1 MSDRNIEQ
9 LLEVINGNSTHQSN
23 LEKLITNS
31 IPELESNFE
40 ILELEKK
47 LIITKFSLGLMEFKS
62 DSKTFHQARMSLL
75 ALILEK
81 QEIKEILEFN
91 FNGFNPSVHILH
103 SVEIAS
109 LEIRLFLESK
119 LVELED
125 FKFSLDESKDKKQ
138 VQDDE
143 EIDLLTSSFRIL
155 DSLLTQLNK
164 DENLDF
170 LEFSEKIT
178 GVQVVE
184 LLDSLKGT
192 AKHCIEFI
200 LDIEG
205 IIRDEYEMDLN
216 KGVLELKGN
225 TNSKTSSL
233 YWIIYYSCS
242 ISSKWQINE
251 PDQDLDKYIKL
262 LEIAS
267 RYLNPLHFASVFPTL
282 IHISVIDWA
291 NIPGILETVLTSML
305 SFSTLIKQENKKEGI
320 YSGLYY
326 AALLITSAWWSPGI
340 DTYRIAASKMKDGS
354 RSLEYI
360 SRNYLNLDHLD
371 KIQDSKVSLSKLRV
385 EEEKKSGTK
394 MPEFVPLDTNAIP
407 EYSFEDNPG
416 VDRVRRI
423 SLIIFGLI
431 KEIYQEDIN
440 QFQGDQINKVLFI
453 RHLDDPNS
461 QNFEKFSAFIQ
472 TLICILTLLTCRIQN
487 SYVPSELW
495 NIIFKLII
503 VLTPKS
509 SKGYY
514 YDSPRKITFFI
525 SLLRTTAIAFSSGY
539 SDQAKQFDK
548 LLEDLKIETTYNIPK
563 LIIRDDCEE
572 FSEQDEESIKFFRNL
587 LDIS

>member
-1 MSDRNIEQ
+1 MRDKNLEQ
-9 LLEVINGNSTHQSN
+9 LLEVINGESTQIN
-23 LEKLITNS
+23 LEELITNS
-31 IPELESNFE
+31 IPELESSFKM
-40 ILELEKK
+40 LESKEK
-47 LIITKFSLGLMEFKS
+47 LSIIKFSLGLMEFKS

-75 ALILEK
+75 GLILEK
-81 QEIKEILEFN
+81 EEIKDILGFD
-91 FNGFNPSVHILH
+91 FNGFNTSIHILH

-119 LVELED
+119 LIELED
-125 FKFSLDESKDKKQ
+125 YKFSVEETKDKQKI
-138 VQDDE
+138 QDDG

-170 LEFSEKIT
+170 LESCEKIK

-184 LLDSLKGT
+184 LLDSLKST
-192 AKHCIEFI
+192 AKHCMEFV

-205 IIRDEYEMDLN
+205 IIWDEYEMNLN
-216 KGVLELKGN
+216 KGQLEPKGN
-225 TNSKTSSL
+225 VLSKTSSL

-251 PDQDLDKYIKL
+251 PDQDLDKYLKL

-267 RYLNPLHFASVFPTL
+267 RYLNPLHFASVFPTM
-282 IHISVIDWA
+282 IHLSVIDWA
-291 NIPGILETVLTSML
+291 NIPGILETLLTSML
-305 SFSTLIKQENKKEGI
+305 SFCSLIKKENKKEGI

-326 AALLITSAWWSPGI
+326 ATLLVTSAWWSPGI
-340 DTYRIAASKMKDGS
+340 DTYRVTVSKIKDGS
-354 RSLEYI
+354 RSFEYV

-371 KIQDSKVSLSKLRV
+371 KIQDGKISLLELRV
-385 EEEKKSGTK
+385 EEKHKSGTN
-394 MPEFVPLDTNAIP
+394 MPEFVPLDTNSIP

-431 KEIYQEDIN
+431 KEIYEEEIYQL
-440 QFQGDQINKVLFI
+440 QGNFI
-453 RHLDDPNS
+453 DKISFISYLDSPNS
-461 QNFEKFSAFIQ
+461 QNFERYSAFIQ

-487 SYVPSELW
+487 SYVPLELW

-503 VLTPKS
+503 VMTPKS

-514 YDSPRKITFFI
+514 YDSPRKVTFFI
-525 SLLRTTAIAFSSGY
+525 SLLRSTAIAFSSGY
-539 SDQAKQFDK
+539 SGQAEKFSE
-548 LLEDLKIETTYNIPK
+548 LLESLRIETTYSIPK
-563 LIIRDDCEE
+563 LIIRDNCEE

-587 LDIS
+587 LDIN

>member
-1 MSDRNIEQ
+1 MKDKNLEQ
-9 LLEVINGNSTHQSN
+9 LLEVINGKTAYQSN
-23 LEKLITNS
+23 LEELISNS
-31 IPELESNFE
+31 IPALESSFE
-40 ILELEKK
+40 ILELKK
-47 LIITKFSLGLMEFKS
+47 RLSIIKFSLGLMEVNS

-75 ALILEK
+75 ALVLEK
-81 QEIKEILEFN
+81 EEIKEILEFN
-91 FNGFNPSVHILH
+91 FKGFNPSIHILH

-109 LEIRLFLESK
+109 LEIRLYLESK

-125 FKFSLDESKDKKQ
+125 CKFSVDKSKDKQQ
-138 VQDDE
+138 VQEDDE
-143 EIDLLTSSFRIL
+143 IGLLTSSFRIL

-170 LEFSEKIT
+170 LGSSEKIT

-192 AKHCIEFI
+192 AKYCIEFV

-205 IIRDEYEMDLN
+205 IIQDEYEMNLN
-216 KGVLELKGN
+216 KGVLELKDN
-225 TNSKTSSL
+225 TLPKTSNL

-251 PDQDLDKYIKL
+251 PDQDLDKYTKL

-282 IHISVIDWA
+282 IHLSVIDWA
-291 NIPGILETVLTSML
+291 NIPGILETLLTSML
-305 SFSTLIKQENKKEGI
+305 SFCSLIKKENKKQGI

-340 DTYRIAASKMKDGS
+340 DAYRTTASKIKNGS

-371 KIQDSKVSLSKLRV
+371 KIQDGKISLLELKV
-385 EEEKKSGTK
+385 EEKQKSGTN
-394 MPEFVPLDTNAIP
+394 MPEFVPLDTNSIP

-431 KEIYQEDIN
+431 KEIYQEGVH
-440 QFQGDQINKVLFI
+440 QLQGDHINKISFI
-453 RHLDDPNS
+453 SYLDNPNS
-461 QNFEKFSAFIQ
+461 QHFERYSAFIQ
-472 TLICILTLLTCRIQN
+472 TLICTLTLLTCRIQN

-495 NIIFKLII
+495 SMIFKLII

-525 SLLRTTAIAFSSGY
+525 SLLRSTAIAFSSGY

-548 LLEDLKIETTYNIPK
+548 LLENLKIEATYNIPK